1 MRYLV
6 TLYISNTTGKPEGV
20 PVFPVLSHIGRADG
34 LNVLLA
40 NLNSALK
47 SMPWILFVSVL
58 EQSGSSKT
66 FFSDAPV
73 LFRNPFYDPGALK
86 KARIGMTA
94 EREEFEME
102 EPDDGNASP
111 SVHSG
116 GVLAAADLMER
127 LVEDIAAGADM
138 ETVVDKYVKCKT
150 PELRQQLIDG
160 LRRMVGDRMISQ
172 SLREGRCE
180 P

>member
-20 PVFPVLSHIGRADG
+20 PVFPVSSHIGRADD

-40 NLNSALK
+40 NLNRALK
-47 SMPWILFVSVL
+47 SMPRILFVSVL

-66 FFSDAPV
+66 IFSDAPIV
-73 LFRNPFYDPGALK
+73 FRNPFYDPGA
-86 KARIGMTA
+86 RIGITA
-94 EREEFEME
+94 ERGEFEIE

-127 LVEDIAAGADM
+127 LVEDIAAGVDM
-138 ETVVDKYVKCKT
+138 ETVVDKYVKCQT

-160 LRRMVGDRMISQ
+160 LRRLVGDRMISQ